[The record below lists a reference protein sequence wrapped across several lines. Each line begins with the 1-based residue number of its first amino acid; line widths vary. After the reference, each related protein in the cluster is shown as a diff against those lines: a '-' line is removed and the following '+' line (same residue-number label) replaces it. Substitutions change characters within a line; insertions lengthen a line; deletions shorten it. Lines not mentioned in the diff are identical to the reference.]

1 MLTGDQIAAA
11 RRLAGFS
18 SQRDFAAAAGVS
30 RPTVER
36 AESARGALPNLRLEQ
51 MGKIVRGL
59 EVAGVEFFLVPGSS
73 LVGGVAM
80 RLRPPGRL

>member
-18 SQRDFAAAAGVS
+18 SQRDFAAASGVS

-51 MGKIVRGL
+51 MGKIIRSL
-59 EVAGVEFFLVPGSS
+59 EAAGIEFFLMPGST

-80 RLRPPGRL
+80 RLRPPARP